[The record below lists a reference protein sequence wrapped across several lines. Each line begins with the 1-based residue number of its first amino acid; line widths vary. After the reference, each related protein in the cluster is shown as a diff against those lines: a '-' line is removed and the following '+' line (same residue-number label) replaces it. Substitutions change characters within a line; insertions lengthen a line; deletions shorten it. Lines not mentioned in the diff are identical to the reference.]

1 RANTVPRRVHR
12 RLGPSTRGRGEALV
26 FVDTGAAADVVG
38 HLQSVPNYPDHARPC
53 K

>member
-1 RANTVPRRVHR
+1 RANTVPRCIHR
-12 RLGPSTRGRGEALV
+12 RLGPNIRGRREELV
-26 FVDTGAAADVVG
+26 FVDNGAAADVIG